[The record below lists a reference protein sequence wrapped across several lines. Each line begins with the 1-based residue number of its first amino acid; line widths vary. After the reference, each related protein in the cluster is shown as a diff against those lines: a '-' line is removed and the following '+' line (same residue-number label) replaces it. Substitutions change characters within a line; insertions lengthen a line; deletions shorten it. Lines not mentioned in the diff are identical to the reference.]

1 MWEYMNTNELVHHG
15 ILGQKWGVRRY
26 QNKDGSYTNAGKKRY
41 SSKDTEMDGIP
52 EPNFKILSKEKE
64 AALKKRSNVEYEEY
78 RALKSLPEKE
88 RNNILRLK
96 NEVDYYMTQSVKAQK
111 SKTKINPVNG
121 VPTVIL
127 KSTKESKMW
136 SDKYDKAYKE
146 LHSKLLKITDPK
158 VVLSKNESL
167 KKIDD
172 VYFVISGK
180 NGKHPYDAYPKMHDT
195 EDDQGRYKWMEDH
208 IDLTYGGSSYAR
220 YDGSE
225 KAYDYYY
232 TNGGPYREYA
242 VVSKVQYPRFNNTA
256 EKEAKHSAIQPW
268 SYTNTNELCHYGRK
282 GMKWGVRLYQ
292 NSDGSLTALGRQ
304 RYGTKENFGRVVA
317 AKQKAAAFKKNKKAY
332 EKQAAKNAKADEE
345 IREIKRKAGMKTDN
359 SQNGLPKG
367 KKISEMSNKE
377 IQERINRIQLE
388 KTLRREMASVQVER
402 ISRGKKAV
410 DTLLKVYNNQAVQTA
425 IINPVAK
432 QVGKKLTDAMSGGE
446 MSKSERLKKQKDD
459 YMNEWQINKYK
470 KETAE
475 FKKAY
480 EDMRRDPAY
489 RTVFDKADRQQVK
502 KDDARINKEMQR
514 EQQRAQDKAD
524 LKANREAAKER
535 KRQQQ
540 DARMEEYRRQQEAQV
555 AERERK
561 QREQTQARL
570 VDDTVYNQYLLNKN
584 AEALRREEER
594 RRRGGR

>member
-15 ILGQKWGVRRY
+15 IKGQKWGVRRY
-26 QNKDGSYTNAGKKRY
+26 QNSDGSYTNAGKKRY
-41 SSKDTEMDGIP
+41 AKSNPETIP
-52 EPNFKILSKEKE
+52 EDAKQYIVKGETLERTNFGSPHDEGYI
-64 AALKKRSNVEYEEY
+64 
-78 RALKSLPEKE
+78 
-88 RNNILRLK
+88 I
-96 NEVDYYMTQSVKAQK
+96 
-111 SKTKINPVNG
+111 KTVNG
-121 VPTVIL
+121 KNPYDATTVDQRDIDMSI
-127 KSTKESKMW
+127 KSTKTAYHFPIDEPVLLEFAKQKAAVINWDYNHEDLEYSHSYFSPQGKRYECYMPDDASKRFYVESRPTVDIYEHYYE
-136 SDKYDKAYKE
+136 SE
-146 LHSKLLKITDPK
+146 QNK
-158 VVLSKNESL
+158 V
-167 KKIDD
+167 
-172 VYFVISGK
+172 
-180 NGKHPYDAYPKMHDT
+180 
-195 EDDQGRYKWMEDH
+195 
-208 IDLTYGGSSYAR
+208 
-220 YDGSE
+220 
-225 KAYDYYY
+225 
-232 TNGGPYREYA
+232 
-242 VVSKVQYPRFNNTA
+242 
-256 EKEAKHSAIQPW
+256 KHSAIQPW

-292 NSDGSLTALGRQ
+292 NPDGSLTALGRQ

-446 MSKSERLKKQKDD
+446 ISKSERLKKQKDD

-540 DARMEEYRRQQEAQV
+540 EARMEEYRRQQEAQV